1 MDRSNQ
7 AGGPRLVRE
16 LGLFDSTAIVVG
28 VVIGSGIFLVP
39 SDVARVLASPGSAML
54 VWLAGGALSLFGALS
69 LAELNAMYPGAG
81 GLYTFL
87 RQAYGDRAGFLYT
100 WAFLLIMNT
109 GSLSALAV
117 AFGLYSAELLP
128 LGAAGQKAV
137 AVGVVLVLTGVNSL
151 GVRTGKWVQNIF
163 TLAKLAGIGLLCALV
178 FAQRSPLEANAGRFW
193 PAGGWEPTW
202 LQFGIALVAV
212 MWAFE
217 GWAWVSFSGGE
228 MKNPVRDLPRALFFG
243 TLILAAVY
251 LTASTA
257 YYSVLTVEEVAGAER
272 VATATMTQLL
282 GPVAAGLIA
291 LLILVSIFGSLNG
304 SILTSTR
311 CYYAIAVDG
320 LFFSAFA
327 RLHPRTR
334 VPLLAIL
341 VQGLWGATL
350 VLLGTFQQLFT
361 AVIFTSWISYAAVV
375 AAVVVL
381 RHKQRDR
388 PRPYRVPGYPW
399 LPALFVL
406 AALGIVASALVSQP
420 LHAGLA
426 FLLILSGLPVYAL
439 LQRSRKRKPTSPT
452 R

>member
-1 MDRSNQ
+1 MSPPTQ
-7 AGGPRLVRE
+7 AGGARLVRE
-16 LGLFDSTAIVVG
+16 LSLRDSTAIVVG

-39 SDVARVLASPGSAML
+39 SDIARVLASPASALM

-87 RQAYGDRAGFLYT
+87 RHAYGDRAGFLYT
-100 WAFLLIMNT
+100 WAFLLMMNT

-128 LGAAGQKAV
+128 LGMVGQKAV
-137 AVGVVLVLTGVNSL
+137 AVGVVLLLTGINSL

-163 TLAKLAGIGLLCALV
+163 TLAKLSGIGLLCAVV
-178 FAQRSPLEANAGRFW
+178 FAQRKPLEANAGRFW
-193 PAGGWEPTW
+193 LTGELEPAW
-202 LQFGIALVAV
+202 LEFGIALVAV

-228 MKNPVRDLPRALFFG
+228 MKNPVRDLPRALLFG

-257 YYSVLTVEEVAGAER
+257 YYSVLTVDEVAGAER
-272 VATATMTQLL
+272 VAAATMTRLL
-282 GPVAAGLIA
+282 GPVAASLIA

-311 CYYAIAVDG
+311 CYYAMAADG
-320 LFFSAFA
+320 LFFSVFA
-327 RLHPRTR
+327 RIHPRTR
-334 VPLLAIL
+334 VPVLAIL

-350 VLLGTFQQLFT
+350 ALLGTFQQLFT
-361 AVIFTSWISYAAVV
+361 AVIFTSWISYAAAV

-381 RHKQRDR
+381 RRKQPQRS
-388 PRPYRVPGYPW
+388 RPYRVPGYPW
-399 LPALFVL
+399 LPVMFVL
-406 AALGIVASALVSQP
+406 AALGIVASALMSQP

-426 FLLILSGLPVYAL
+426 FVLILTGFPAYAL
-439 LQRSRKRKPTSPT
+439 LRRT
-452 R
+452 RNRNRNAPSH